1 MRIGIEATPILGDRG
16 GVGWYLYYLLR
27 GLVRLSDDYEL
38 FCYVEPGYRQRLV
51 WEPWMDDPRL
61 RWREATR
68 KAMRRRGALDHLDLF
83 HGPNFRLRTEGRC
96 GGIVTIHD
104 LWMDRHPEYS
114 PKLFPSTSSAHTK
127 QAAWRARRV
136 ITDSYASAREIN
148 ELYGLPMDR
157 IVVVHCGISE
167 DFHPVEQ
174 PEAWHPLRERLGIG
188 AQGFVLFVGGADPRK
203 NHRGFLE
210 AVALMRPQ
218 LGGRQVVLIGDAVHR
233 HGNYRET
240 AARLGLSE
248 LTRCPGRVPMNELR
262 LLYTHAD
269 LFAFPS
275 LYEGFGMPVLEAMAC
290 GAPVVTSNRSSLLEV
305 AGTAAALVDPED
317 APQIARAMTRVLDDA
332 VYRDALRQQ
341 GFARIRRF
349 SWDAAAAQVMEVYR
363 ETYRSGAVSARA
375 RGERQPSGVPTEIPP
390 AHAHGATTM
399 PAAPPS
405 AKTTTGA
412 NGAMA
417 GGGIPHRALVIKLRY
432 VGDVL
437 LASAVPRAL
446 KIAYPGIH
454 VTMAV
459 MKGTEAVLAG
469 NPAVDDVLVVD
480 RQSFRT
486 QAAFFQEIRRRQF
499 DCVIDLTGNDR
510 SELAS
515 ALSRAAV
522 RVGFRDRRRWRA
534 RLAYT
539 HEVAAPGEGTTGAA
553 SQEGVQVVHRSER
566 DLSLLRTLG
575 LDPVMERPQVYLSR
589 EEEAEADRRI
599 HEWRGADA
607 GRPLIMLHPGARYWF
622 KAWPPERFAELAD
635 RLSLY
640 APCTIVIGGAAAE
653 QPIASAIEKIARLP
667 VINAVGTMGLRAYS
681 AVVKRCAL
689 FIGNDTGAMH
699 IAAAVGTPVI
709 GLFGP
714 SDPAEWAPLGLHT
727 QICYKGV
734 DCRECFH
741 PTCRRGEQ
749 NCMRQISVDEVFTA
763 ATALLAQCE
772 GIGTCVGGPPQ

>member
-27 GLVRLSDDYEL
+27 GLVRLPDDYEL
-38 FCYVEPGYRQRLV
+38 FCYVEPGYRDRIQ

-61 RWREATR
+61 RWREAGRT
-68 KAMRRRGALDHLDLF
+68 AMRQRGKLDQLDLF

-114 PKLFPSTSSAHTK
+114 PKLFPSKSSAHTK
-127 QAAWRARRV
+127 QAAWQARRV

-157 IVVVHCGISE
+157 IVVVHCGISDE
-167 DFHPVEQ
+167 FHPVDK
-174 PEAWHPLRERLGIG
+174 PEAWQQLRERLGIG
-188 AQGFVLFVGGADPRK
+188 AQGYVLFVGGADPRK
-203 NHRGFLE
+203 NHRGFLD
-210 AVALMRPQ
+210 AVGVMRAH
-218 LGGRQVVLIGDAVHR
+218 LGSRRVVLIGDAVHR

-248 LTRCPGRVPMNELR
+248 VTLCPGRVPMEELR
-262 LLYTHAD
+262 QLYTHAD
-269 LFAFPS
+269 LFVFPS

-305 AGTAAALVDPED
+305 AGTAAELVNPED
-317 APQIARAMTRVLDDA
+317 APQLARAMVRLLDDPS
-332 VYRDALRQQ
+332 YRDTLRQQ

-349 SWDAAAAQVMEVYR
+349 SWDAAAAQVMGVYR
-363 ETYRSGAVSARA
+363 ETYRSGDAPKRA
-375 RGERQPSGVPTEIPP
+375 RSGRDTNGGHMGGPQENLSGAGPLSPTRQSG
-390 AHAHGATTM
+390 
-399 PAAPPS
+399 
-405 AKTTTGA
+405 TGA
-412 NGAMA
+412 IA
-417 GGGIPHRALVIKLRY
+417 GLHLPQPPRRALVIKLRY

-437 LASAVPRAL
+437 LASAVPQAL
-446 KIAYPGIH
+446 KRAYPGIH
-454 VTMAV
+454 ITMAV

-469 NPAVDDVLVVD
+469 HPAIDDVVVVD

-486 QAAFFQEIRRRQF
+486 QAAFFREIRRRQF
-499 DCVIDLTGNDR
+499 DCVVDLTGNDR

-515 ALSRAAV
+515 ALSGAAV
-522 RVGFRDRRRWRA
+522 RVGFRDGRRWRA

-539 HEVAAPGEGTTGAA
+539 HEAAVPGQAATGSDA
-553 SQEGVQVVHRSER
+553 QGLTRTVHRIER
-566 DLSLLRTLG
+566 DLSVLRALG
-575 LDPVMERPQVYLSR
+575 VTPVAERPQVYLSPA
-589 EEEAEADRRI
+589 EEAEADRLI
-599 HEWRGADA
+599 QGWL
-607 GRPLIMLHPGARYWF
+607 GREGQHPLIMLHPGARYWF
-622 KAWPPERFAELAD
+622 KTWPPERFAALAD
-635 RLSLY
+635 RLGEHMR
-640 APCTIVIGGAAAE
+640 CTIVIGGAASE
-653 QPIASAIEKIARLP
+653 QPIACAIEKIARRP
-667 VINAVGTMGLRAYS
+667 VINAVGSMGLRAYS

-689 FIGNDTGAMH
+689 FIGNDNGAMH

-714 SDPAEWAPLGLHT
+714 SDPVEWAPLGQYT

-749 NCMRQISVDEVFTA
+749 NCMRQIAVEEVLAA
-763 ATALLAQCE
+763 ATRLLEQCA
-772 GIGTCVGGPPQ
+772 GARSCVGEARG